1 MEPTAPGHP
10 SQQQYHHQ
18 STDSA
23 ASFPAVK
30 SKGISQLH
38 FNAINNATT
47 IKNIKYS
54 NGAGDDAK
62 KSLLPTQKKYII
74 TPTQSGSGGSASSSS
89 SATSPQPSTSK
100 SVAITN
106 GTTTLLQVSSTT
118 SSATPS
124 QRTSPVGSPTY
135 YHRPKHYASMRSVKS
150 GKIAAALAEVAFA

>member
-1 MEPTAPGHP
+1 MEPQTSHI
-10 SQQQYHHQ
+10 SQQ
-18 STDSA
+18 STESV
-23 ASFPAVK
+23 STFPAAK

-47 IKNIKYS
+47 KNIKYS
-54 NGAGDDAK
+54 NGRGDESK

-74 TPTQSGSGGSASSSS
+74 TPSQQPNSSGSGSSS

-100 SVAITN
+100 SPTN
-106 GTTTLLQVSSTT
+106 GAGLLQIVSTT

-135 YHRPKHYASMRSVKS
+135 YHRPKHFASMRSVKS
-150 GKIAAALAEVAFA
+150 GK